1 MIDRLLGWTVHKMST
16 IFMIRY
22 SSFPMKMALMTEVSR
37 RKIEK
42 YIKKPTVT
50 SLFVIDWLL
59 QFAWILLYFLLETF
73 VDSFWDGIV
82 IWKLVPTVNFPL
94 IIITKLNSA
103 ILNAIFW
110 YWWLTITLTVTRLN
124 SLKFDGI

>member
-59 QFAWILLYFLLETF
+59 QFAWILLYFLLETLSI
-73 VDSFWDGIV
+73 VSETALSFENLCQLSISPW
-82 IWKLVPTVNFPL
+82 
-94 IIITKLNSA
+94 
-103 ILNAIFW
+103 
-110 YWWLTITLTVTRLN
+110 
-124 SLKFDGI
+124 